1 MKCYYCCPLSPLPL
15 PLLSLSLS
23 LSLSPP
29 HDTFARALL
38 RYWRARVR
46 GIIFDTRGSR
56 IALSPSPEFST
67 DCSMHLRVF
76 LGGGGGGGG
85 ERRGEE
91 RVRRERR
98 DVVRRIGREREGEGG
113 VGTVGIRGRGRER
126 LASRL
131 ALPPANAPAL

>member
-85 ERRGEE
+85 ERRGEGKE
-91 RVRRERR
+91 GEKRRSEKN
-98 DVVRRIGREREGEGG
+98 RERE
-113 VGTVGIRGRGRER
+113 RGRGRGR
-126 LASRL
+126 YCRNSR
-131 ALPPANAPAL
+131 AGTGTPCFSARPATSECTSSLN

>member
-1 MKCYYCCPLSPLPL
+1 M
-15 PLLSLSLS
+15 
-23 LSLSPP
+23 
-29 HDTFARALL
+29 
-38 RYWRARVR
+38 R

-67 DCSMHLRVF
+67 DCSMHLRII
-76 LGGGGGGGG
+76 LGGGEEG
-85 ERRGEE
+85 ERVEGKWRGRGEVKEGEKRGSEKNGE
-91 RVRRERR
+91 R
-98 DVVRRIGREREGEGG
+98 EGG